1 MAGFVDAVE
10 NEILDHALGTGAW
23 TMPVGCFIQ
32 MHTAD
37 PTETGTVAVAGN
49 DTRKSVTW
57 NAASGGTA
65 TNSADIDWTTGE
77 VDTTE
82 TYTFFSLHDAVTAG
96 NPIGTGTVTGGSVTA
111 GNAFKIAAGNL
122 SYSLD

>member
-23 TMPVGCFIQ
+23 TMPVGSFIQ
-32 MHTAD
+32 MHIGD
-37 PTETGTVAVAGN
+37 PSETGTANPAAN
-49 DTRKSVTW
+49 ATRKSVSW
-57 NAASGGTA
+57 NAAAAGAA

-77 VDTTE
+77 VTTTE
-82 TYTFFSLHDAVTAG
+82 VYSHFSLHDAVTAG
-96 NPIGTGTVTGGSVTA
+96 NPIGTGTVSGGSVTA

-122 SYSLD
+122 SFSLD